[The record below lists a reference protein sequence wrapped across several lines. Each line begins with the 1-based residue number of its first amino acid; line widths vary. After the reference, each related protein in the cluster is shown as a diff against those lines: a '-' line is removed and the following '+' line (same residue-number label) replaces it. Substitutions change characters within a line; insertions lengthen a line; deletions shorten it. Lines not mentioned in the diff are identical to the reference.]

1 MSWLRTPVLEVASG
15 RGENVP
21 VPITT
26 TITELFGCRHPLQQ
40 AGMGGV
46 ATPDLA
52 IAVAAAGGLG
62 MLSGTGG
69 QVELATQL
77 DVVPAESAIGVNF
90 LVPFLDRAA
99 MEYAASRSRFV
110 EFFWGPPDEDVV

>member
-1 MSWLRTPVLEVASG
+1 MSWLRTPVLEVASD
-15 RGENVP
+15 RGENSP

-26 TITELFGCRHPLQQ
+26 RITELFGCRYPLQQ

-62 MLSGTGG
+62 MLSGAAGHAALTPH
-69 QVELATQL
+69 L
-77 DVVPAESAIGVNF
+77 DAVPAGAPIGVNF
-90 LVPFLDRAA
+90 LMPFLDRAA
-99 MEYAASRSRFV
+99 LEEAASRSPLV
-110 EFFWGPPDEDVV
+110 EFFW

>member
-21 VPITT
+21 VPIATR
-26 TITELFGCRHPLQQ
+26 ITELFGCRHPLQQ

-52 IAVAAAGGLG
+52 IAVAGAGGLG
-62 MLSGTGG
+62 MLSGTIGHAAL
-69 QVELATQL
+69 VAQL
-77 DVVPAESAIGVNF
+77 DAVPVDAPIGVNF

-99 MEYAASRSRFV
+99 VAEAAARS
-110 EFFWGPPDEDVV
+110 